1 MVHMTNRRS
10 RPGRPRHVP
19 DAGTSSPREQI
30 LDAASKLFVEKG
42 FAATSTREI
51 AEMVGIRQAS
61 LYYHFSGKDEI
72 LQELLRRSVRP
83 SLDKVEKIKALI
95 PPDSH
100 ETGLFLL
107 ALVDVRTLAEV
118 DHNIGMLYQLPDVA
132 QSEAYEE
139 FRGDRHELLAAY
151 GELGAEVAA
160 KSGGTT
166 ALPEELGELLIQL
179 VEVVIS
185 IRTSGETV
193 DCDRADR
200 IASTCL
206 RICGASP
213 AQIDAAKP
221 RALELLP
228 SFLDE
233 KVSLTV

>member
-1 MVHMTNRRS
+1 MMHMTTRRS

-19 DAGTSSPREQI
+19 DSGTSSPREQI
-30 LDAASKLFVEKG
+30 LDAASRLFVDKG

-72 LQELLRRSVRP
+72 LQELLKRSVRP

-100 ETGLFLL
+100 ETGLYLL

-118 DHNIGMLYQLPDVA
+118 DHNIGMLYQLPDV
-132 QSEAYEE
+132 SNSDAYEE
-139 FRGDRHELLAAY
+139 FRGDRKELRDAY
-151 GELGAEVAA
+151 GALGAAVAA
-160 KSGGTT
+160 RQGAVSI
-166 ALPEELGELLIQL
+166 PEDQLGEMLIQL

-185 IRTSGETV
+185 MRSNEETV
-193 DCDRADR
+193 DCDTAVT
-200 IASTCL
+200 IAASCL
-206 RICGASP
+206 RICGAG
-213 AQIDAAKP
+213 AEQIDAARP
-221 RALELLP
+221 RALELVD

-233 KVSLTV
+233 KVTINA

>member
-1 MVHMTNRRS
+1 MAMTNRRS

-19 DAGTSSPREQI
+19 DAGTASPREQI
-30 LDAASKLFVEKG
+30 LDASSKLFVEKG

-72 LQELLRRSVRP
+72 LQELLKRSVRP
-83 SLDKVEKIKALI
+83 SLDKVEKIRALI
-95 PPDSH
+95 PPDSY

-107 ALVDVRTLAEV
+107 ALIDVRTLAEV

-132 QSEAYEE
+132 CSEAYEE

-151 GELGAEVAA
+151 GAFGVEVAKQRGMVA
-160 KSGGTT
+160 F
-166 ALPEELGELLIQL
+166 AEELGQMLIQL

-185 IRTSGETV
+185 VRANGQSV
-193 DCDRADR
+193 DCARADR
-200 IASTCL
+200 IASSCL
-206 RICGASP
+206 RICGASEE
-213 AQIDAAKP
+213 QIEAAKP

-228 SFLDE
+228 TFLDE
-233 KVSLTV
+233 KIAINA